1 MVRCA
6 DCGFISVR
14 GVANGELL
22 EADDEYRR
30 FAKILTI
37 NPFGNEFR
45 QKYTQF
51 PICFAMID
59 LREEL
64 DKERHNG
71 NDDKGC
77 TLNVMHQDRNC
88 GEFTK
93 WRQGLNPKEHREMLD
108 RQWMLKFQDDQ
119 RKEDRKW
126 QVRQQI
132 NLAVI
137 AGIFIILGA
146 IIGAVLTV
154 IH

>member
-1 MVRCA
+1 MVKCA

-45 QKYTQF
+45 PRHTQF

-64 DKERHNG
+64 DKERQNG

-77 TLNVMHQDRNC
+77 TWNVIHKDRNC

-108 RQWMLKFQDDQ
+108 RQWQLEQEEKR
-119 RKEDRKW
+119 RKTDRNW
-126 QVRQQI
+126 HFMELAITLVVG
-132 NLAVI
+132 AVI
-137 AGIFIILGA
+137 ALVAALVGRG
-146 IIGAVLTV
+146 
-154 IH
+154 